1 MLEHHPQ
8 RCFAFDEFG
17 PLSVRPVGG
26 SAWAPEGRPQR
37 HRAKYHKL
45 HGVRQFHGCYSLSD
59 DVLWGV
65 VRARKSATNTL
76 AALKSIRAA
85 RSDDDWIY
93 VILDNL
99 SAHKG
104 STIRDWAHR
113 NNVELCFTPTL
124 NRTGFGGDS

>member
-1 MLEHHPQ
+1 M
-8 RCFAFDEFG
+8 
-17 PLSVRPVGG
+17 RPVGG

-37 HRAKYHKL
+37 QPANYHKL
-45 HGVRQFHGCYSLSD
+45 HGVRQFHGCDSISD
-59 DVLWGV
+59 DTLRGV
-65 VRARKSATNTL
+65 VRRRKSATNTL

-93 VILDNL
+93 AILDNL

-113 NNVELCFTPTL
+113 NNYEPFRV
-124 NRTGFGGDS
+124 GVGS